1 MTDHLRIQGRAAALR
16 TENLDTDQ
24 IMPKQFLRGID
35 KAGLKEGLL
44 YDLRFD
50 TQGRPRP
57 DCVLNRADHAGVSVL
72 VGGSNFGCGSSREH
86 AVWGLQQFGI
96 RAIVAPSFAEIFHAN
111 AMNNRLLLVALP
123 AAQIA
128 QLMDDA
134 DDPATNA
141 VDIDLVA
148 QTLTSRSV
156 QARFDLLPR
165 HRRMFLEGL
174 DSIGLSLTYRAQ
186 TEAFAQRHWAAQPW
200 LRDVA
205 ARTRQRLDGGAARIA
220 P

>member
-1 MTDHLRIQGRAAALR
+1 MTAPAPVRIEGRAAALR
-16 TENLDTDQ
+16 IENLDTDQ

-50 TQGRPRP
+50 PQGRPRP
-57 DCVLNRADHAGVSVL
+57 ACVLNQSAYAGVDIL

-96 RAIVAPSFAEIFHAN
+96 RAVVAPSFAEIFHSN
-111 AMNNRLLLVALP
+111 AMNNRLLLVTLP
-123 AAQIA
+123 QLDIERLMADAEDAAHNEVAIDIA
-128 QLMDDA
+128 
-134 DDPATNA
+134 
-141 VDIDLVA
+141 A
-148 QTLTSRSV
+148 QTLRSRSV
-156 QARFDLLPR
+156 QAGFELLPR

-174 DSIGLSLTYRAQ
+174 DSIGLSLSYQAQ
-186 TEAFAQRHWAAQPW
+186 IDAFAQRHWAQQPW

-205 ARTRQRLDGGAARIA
+205 ALTRQRLAQS
-220 P
+220 